1 MRILALDVGEKRV
14 GVAFADTSV
23 RIAIPR
29 AMIPVDGNEFVEI
42 AKQFRLEKANLIVVG
57 QPRNSKGETTAQTE
71 WVYAFIASLKS
82 YFVEHNQPEPLVKFQ
97 DESLTSVQAEAI
109 LGGKHHEISR
119 QDRASGKVDSEAAAL
134 ILQDFLESA
143 NFQQL
148 EQELKGE

>member
-29 AMIPVDGNEFVEI
+29 AMIPVDGNEFAEI
-42 AKQFRLEKANLIVVG
+42 AKQFRLEKADLIVSG
-57 QPRNSKGETTAQTE
+57 RPRNSKGETTAQTE
-71 WVYAFIASLKS
+71 WVYSFIIALKD
-82 YFVEHNQPEPLVKFQ
+82 YFVKHNQQEPLVKFQ

-109 LGGKHHEISR
+109 LGGKRHEISR

-143 NFQQL
+143 NFRQL